1 MFYTHLGSLFRTS
14 SGRIPANQQEE
25 FEHLSNSQQSESVS
39 FVSVQSS
46 SDPPPTYEE
55 AVQTEVQQEDGV
67 EFLRQTVVDY
77 EVRLTNYQLNVD
89 NYENRINILE
99 STNQTLIK
107 NIKDL
112 KDTI

>member
-1 MFYTHLGSLFRTS
+1 MSYTRSGSLFRTS

-39 FVSVQSS
+39 FVTARSS

-55 AVQTEVQQEDGV
+55 ATTEDGI

-77 EVRLTNYQLNVD
+77 ETRLTNYQQSVD
-89 NYENRINILE
+89 NYENRINSL
-99 STNQTLIK
+99 
-107 NIKDL
+107 
-112 KDTI
+112 